1 MNRRPFI
8 RKVIYLAAVAALL
21 VPLSML
27 SMPAHKREG
36 GEAAGG
42 GYLARLRDEN
52 KLSQAN
58 LGEIDPTGAALKLA
72 TLGMQPIAVYV
83 LQGKAVEARLKED
96 WTVLR
101 ATLDQLTKLQPNFV
115 PAWQFQGWNLSY
127 NISAEFDDYRDRYFW
142 VIEGIRFLQQGTKYN
157 ETSPRLL
164 KDVGWDISHKIGRA
178 DEHVQFRRLFVQDS
192 DYQKHDAEML
202 GLASARPVELRDN
215 WLVGREWFLKGQTVK
230 ENGGAL
236 GGMSE
241 LLFYE
246 HAPRC
251 RISYAE
257 ALEEDGVFGER
268 AQVAWQTALKDW
280 QDLGQRETPTYIERL
295 IRLTDLDVL
304 KPQAKQLREKLD
316 AMPPGD
322 LRAKIIA
329 EKRKKLTQQERRAI
343 DTPVEARTSEEHQL
357 ASAAAMKLETTHDEV
372 AQRVDAEHRKQALEL
387 AGELTLLEEQIRLTE
402 SARSTVNYQFWL
414 ARCEME
420 GMTNVIDARRLIAKG
435 EAAFAEGDLLG
446 AQTAYEQGF
455 AKWAPAVKQFPIV
468 FKDSAFGDEMV
479 EIINRYKVVLDKQEM
494 TLPEDFVLND
504 VIEWH
509 KKPG

>member
-8 RKVIYLAAVAALL
+8 RKVIYLAAVAVLL

-27 SMPAHKREG
+27 SMPAHKRDG
-36 GEAAGG
+36 GESAGG
-42 GYLARLRDEN
+42 GYLARLRDEQ

-83 LQGKAVEARLKED
+83 LQGKAVDARLKED

-101 ATLDQLTKLQPNFV
+101 ATLDQITKLQPNFV

-127 NISAEFDDYRDRYFW
+127 NISAEFDDYQKRYFW
-142 VIEGIRFLQQGTKYN
+142 VIEGTRFLQQGTKYN

-164 KDVGWDISHKIGRA
+164 KDVGWVLGHKIGRA
-178 DEHVQFRRLFVQDS
+178 DEHKQFRKLFVADD
-192 DYQKHDAEML
+192 DYQKHDADML
-202 GLASARPVELRDN
+202 GLPSTRPVELRDN
-215 WLVGREWFLKGQTVK
+215 WLVGRDWHLQAQKVK

-251 RISYAE
+251 RISFAE
-257 ALEEDGVFGER
+257 AMEEDGIFEER
-268 AQVAWQTALKDW
+268 AQVAWQNALFDW
-280 QDLGQRETPTYIERL
+280 TELGKRETPTYIDRL

-304 KPQAKQLREKLD
+304 KPQAVKMKEKLD

-322 LRAKIIA
+322 MRAKIVA
-329 EKRKKLTQQERRAI
+329 EKRGSLTPQERRAF
-343 DTPVEARTSEEHQL
+343 DTAVEARTAEEHQL
-357 ASAAAMKLETTHDEV
+357 AGAAAMKLETTHDEV
-372 AQRVDAEHRKQALEL
+372 AGRVDAAQRKEAQDLANEL
-387 AGELTLLEEQIRLTE
+387 KLLEEQIRLTD
-402 SARSTVNYQFWL
+402 SARGTVNYAFWL

-420 GMTNVIDARRLIAKG
+420 GMPNVIDARRLIAKG
-435 EAAFAEGDLLG
+435 EAAYQEGDLLG
-446 AQTAYEQGF
+446 AQQSYEQGF
-455 AKWAPAVKQFPIV
+455 AKWGPAVKQFPIV
-468 FKDSAFGDEMV
+468 FKDSAFGDEIMEV
-479 EIINRYKVVLDKQEM
+479 INRYKVVLDKQEL
-494 TLPEDFVLND
+494 TLPKDFVLND

-509 KKPG
+509 KNQ